1 MRTASLLALALLA
14 SCDGGDKS
22 EDTSTPKEV
31 NHCPVADA
39 GDAISQTADSAV
51 LLTGIAS
58 SDADGDALVYHW
70 DWDHLPESST
80 LDEAESGF
88 SANHTAEIGRAHV

>member
-39 GDAISQTADSAV
+39 GDAIS
-51 LLTGIAS
+51 
-58 SDADGDALVYHW
+58 
-70 DWDHLPESST
+70 
-80 LDEAESGF
+80 
-88 SANHTAEIGRAHV
+88 